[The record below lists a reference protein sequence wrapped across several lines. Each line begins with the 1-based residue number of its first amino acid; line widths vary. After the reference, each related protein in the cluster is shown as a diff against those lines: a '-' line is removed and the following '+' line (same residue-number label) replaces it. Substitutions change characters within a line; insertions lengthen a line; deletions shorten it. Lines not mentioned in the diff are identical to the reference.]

1 MVPGMI
7 AIADVAARLTRGALY
22 FSLGGTLLMGAPS
35 ATHITTASY
44 AGHPFTAMEHAE
56 DDVRYGPSHAGSGSR
71 SVLGIDTVRGRD
83 AYRFRLTIGGGVNL
97 LLYKYA
103 LRDTM
108 ESWVDTA
115 TFTSLRFTQRQW
127 HQGKLRSKHYE
138 IFPERET
145 YRDGAEAEQTSVGNP
160 LDDLSL
166 FFFARTIPLTVGS
179 TIDIPRHVKPASNPV
194 VLKVVGR
201 ETIEAAGREWNTIV
215 VQPIIKTSTMFAD
228 GDGRVWLSDDSTRVI
243 VQLNAKA
250 SVGSITMKLKSYTPA
265 SPPR

>member
-1 MVPGMI
+1 MI
-7 AIADVAARLTRGALY
+7 SAVITRLARSSLSVA
-22 FSLGGTLLMGAPS
+22 LGGTLLMGAPS
-35 ATHITTASY
+35 GAHRSRVPHSA
-44 AGHPFTAMEHAE
+44 HPFTTMERAE
-56 DDVRYGPSHAGSGSR
+56 YDVRYGPIHAGNGTL
-71 SVLGIDTVRGRD
+71 SVLGIDTVRGRS
-83 AYRFRLTIGGGVNL
+83 AYHFRQTIGGGVNL

-115 TFTSLRFTQRQW
+115 TFSSLRFTQQQW

-138 IFPERET
+138 IFPDRGM
-145 YRDGAEAEQTSVGNP
+145 YRDGGEAEQASVFNP

-166 FFFARTIPLTVGS
+166 FFYARTLPLVVGS
-179 TIDIPRHVKPASNPV
+179 TIDIPRHFKPASNPV

-201 ETIEAAGREWNTIV
+201 ETIEAAGREWNTVI

-228 GDGRVWLSDDSTRVI
+228 GDGRVWLSDDSAHVV

-250 SVGSITMKLKSYTPA
+250 PAIGSITMKLKSYSPA
-265 SPPR
+265 P

>member
-1 MVPGMI
+1 MI
-7 AIADVAARLTRGALY
+7 TELAAIVARLSRTVLPV
-22 FSLGGTLLMGAPS
+22 SLGGTLLLGAP
-35 ATHITTASY
+35 A
-44 AGHPFTAMEHAE
+44 
-56 DDVRYGPSHAGSGSR
+56 PSHAPTAPPAAHPFSAMERAEYDVKYGPIRAGTGTL

-83 AYRFRLTIGGGVNL
+83 AYRFRMTLGGGVNL

-115 TFTSLRFTQRQW
+115 TFSSLRFTQQQW

-138 IFPERET
+138 IFPDRGM
-145 YRDGAEAEQTSVGNP
+145 YRDGGEAEQASVFNP

-166 FFFARTIPLTVGS
+166 FFYARTLPLVVGS
-179 TIDIPRHVKPASNPV
+179 TIDIPRHFKPASNPV

-201 ETIEAAGREWNTIV
+201 ETIEAAGREWNTVI

-228 GDGRVWLSDDSTRVI
+228 GDGRVWLSDDSAHVV

-250 SVGSITMKLKSYTPA
+250 PAIGSITMKLKSYSPA
-265 SPPR
+265 P

>member
-1 MVPGMI
+1 MI
-7 AIADVAARLTRGALY
+7 SAVITRLARSSLSVA
-22 FSLGGTLLMGAPS
+22 LGGTLLMGAPS
-35 ATHITTASY
+35 GAHRSRVPHSA
-44 AGHPFTAMEHAE
+44 HPFTTMERAE
-56 DDVRYGPSHAGSGSR
+56 YDVRYGPIHAGNGTL
-71 SVLGIDTVRGRD
+71 SVLGIDTVRGRS
-83 AYRFRLTIGGGVNL
+83 AYHFRQTIGGGVNL

-115 TFTSLRFTQRQW
+115 TFSSLRFTQQQW

-138 IFPERET
+138 IFPDRGM
-145 YRDGAEAEQTSVGNP
+145 YRDGGEAEQASVFNP

-166 FFFARTIPLTVGS
+166 FFYARTLPLVVGS
-179 TIDIPRHVKPASNPV
+179 TIDIPRHFKSASNPV

-201 ETIEAAGREWNTIV
+201 ETIEAAGREWNTVI

-228 GDGRVWLSDDSTRVI
+228 GDGRVWLSDDSAHVV

-250 SVGSITMKLKSYTPA
+250 PAIGSITMKLKSYSPA
-265 SPPR
+265 P

>member
-1 MVPGMI
+1 MTSAVI
-7 AIADVAARLTRGALY
+7 TRLARSSLSVA
-22 FSLGGTLLMGAPS
+22 LGGTLLMGAPS
-35 ATHITTASY
+35 GAHRSRVPHSA
-44 AGHPFTAMEHAE
+44 HPFTTMERAE
-56 DDVRYGPSHAGSGSR
+56 YDVRYGPIHAGNGTL
-71 SVLGIDTVRGRD
+71 SVLGIDTVRGRS
-83 AYRFRLTIGGGVNL
+83 AYHFRQTIGGGVNL

-115 TFTSLRFTQRQW
+115 TFSSLRFTQQQW

-138 IFPERET
+138 IFPDRGM
-145 YRDGAEAEQTSVGNP
+145 YRDGGEAEQASVFNP

-166 FFFARTIPLTVGS
+166 FFYARTLPLVVGS
-179 TIDIPRHVKPASNPV
+179 TIDIPRHFKPASNPV

-201 ETIEAAGREWNTIV
+201 ETIEAAGREWNTVI

-228 GDGRVWLSDDSTRVI
+228 GDGRVWLSDDSANVV

-250 SVGSITMKLKSYTPA
+250 PAIGSITMKLKSYSPA
-265 SPPR
+265 P

>member
-1 MVPGMI
+1 MI
-7 AIADVAARLTRGALY
+7 TGLAAIVARLSRTVLPM
-22 FSLGGTLLMGAPS
+22 SLGGTLLLGAPAPSHVTS
-35 ATHITTASY
+35 APY
-44 AGHPFTAMEHAE
+44 AKHPFSAMEHAE
-56 DDVRYGPSHAGSGSR
+56 YDVKYGPIRAGSGTL

-83 AYRFRLTIGGGVNL
+83 AYRFRMTLGGGVNL

-115 TFTSLRFTQRQW
+115 TFTSLRFTQQQW

-145 YRDGAEAEQTSVGNP
+145 YRDGTGAEQGSVANP

-179 TIDIPRHVKPASNPV
+179 SIDIPRHFKPASNPV

-201 ETIEAAGREWNTIV
+201 ETIDAAGRQWNTIV
-215 VQPIIKTSTMFAD
+215 VQPIIKTSTMFND

-265 SPPR
+265 P

>member
-1 MVPGMI
+1 MI
-7 AIADVAARLTRGALY
+7 SELAARAARSAL
-22 FSLGGTLLMGAPS
+22 SVALGGTLLMGAPS
-35 ATHITTASY
+35 ASPTPVSRRPAVS
-44 AGHPFTAMEHAE
+44 HPFTAVERAE
-56 DDVRYGPSHAGSGSR
+56 YDVRFGPIHAGNGTL
-71 SVLGIDTVRGRD
+71 SVLGVDTVRGHD

-97 LLYKYA
+97 LLYKYT

-115 TFTSLRFTQRQW
+115 TFTSLRFTQQQW
-127 HQGKLRSKHYE
+127 HKGNLRSKHYE
-138 IFPERET
+138 IFPERGS
-145 YRDGAEAEQTSVGNP
+145 YRDGSQPEQSSVSNP

-166 FFFARTIPLTVGS
+166 FFYARTIPLTVGS
-179 TIDIPRHVKPASNPV
+179 TIDIPRHFKPASNPV

-215 VQPIIKTSTMFAD
+215 VQPIIKTSTMFSD

-250 SVGSITMKLKSYTPA
+250 SIGSITMKLKSFTPA
-265 SPPR
+265 P